1 MRKYSWDF
9 NYLMNLQNS
18 YKVKLLNSNSDE
30 EKQIFN
36 DVIDQLSI
44 MMYTI
49 ITSEGVVINKN

>member
-18 YKVKLLNSNSDE
+18 YKVKLLNSNSEE

-36 DVIDQLSI
+36 DFIDQLSI

-49 ITSEGVVINKN
+49 ITSEDVLIN